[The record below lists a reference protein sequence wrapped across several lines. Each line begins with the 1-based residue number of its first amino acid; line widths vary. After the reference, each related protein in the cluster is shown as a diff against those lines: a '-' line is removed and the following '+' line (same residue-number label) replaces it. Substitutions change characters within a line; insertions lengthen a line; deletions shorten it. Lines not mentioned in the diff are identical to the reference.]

1 MLTSSSVLVK
11 LSVVIGN
18 HGPPPHVDLPLGRFT
33 TETVAAEGILK
44 CYAESDAEIESPK
57 ASRGRRAR
65 GVGRVSPFPHDYR
78 IWGNRKPPPVRG
90 SGGGRKLCIFEN
102 RKNSK
107 KPRGTRFS
115 G

>member
-78 IWGNRKPPPVRG
+78 IWGNRKPPPRAG
-90 SGGGRKLCIFEN
+90 FGRRPKIMHI
-102 RKNSK
+102 
-107 KPRGTRFS
+107 
-115 G
+115 